1 MKRFVFAII
10 IGFSFSGMAH
20 AQRTPPAPC
29 GPAGDLSAELSTNVA
44 ADSRCFEIRMYT
56 ADPAR
61 DGVGDFERGI
71 DELHQRFR
79 EKEVAIFEK
88 HGAEIIA
95 VWQNLDDPQTLIWM
109 LAYRD
114 PRPSARGLGRVRRRP
129 GMDRAQTEVQCADQ
143 CQCFHDECHRLL
155 GAQVVDGRI
164 TRRSAAR
171 LRRSSWG
178 RMGARLKYRPRS
190 ESWPHRGFGRAGRWS
205 ACRWLHTITQ
215 RDEGDVDD
223 S

>member
-1 MKRFVFAII
+1 MRKVAFAVV
-10 IGFSFSGMAH
+10 IGFSLGGTAS
-20 AQRTPPAPC
+20 AQDAPPPC
-29 GPAGDLSAELSTNVA
+29 GPAGQLSAELSSNVA
-44 ADSRCFEIRMYT
+44 ADSRCFELRMYT

-114 PRPSARGLGRVRRRP
+114 RAHRQEVWAAFAADPEWTELRQKYNVPVSANVF
-129 GMDRAQTEVQCADQ
+129 MM
-143 CQCFHDECHRLL
+143 
-155 GAQVVDGRI
+155 
-164 TRRSAAR
+164 SATDYSA
-171 LRRSSWG
+171 
-178 RMGARLKYRPRS
+178 LK
-190 ESWPHRGFGRAGRWS
+190 
-205 ACRWLHTITQ
+205 
-215 RDEGDVDD
+215 
-223 S
+223 